1 MTDLIGGLPR
11 AGLAL
16 VGRVQEAAAHAGA
29 RASHAGAQA
38 AHAGAQAASGGSKL
52 STQEL
57 VHHLAD
63 SRSIDFGFGSLDL
76 SGVSIPPIHVAGVT
90 IDLSITKHVI
100 FLILSTILTIL
111 TMWLAARAARRL
123 EEGEEAPGGLL
134 NMIEA
139 FYLFLRDDVAMAN
152 IGRGGEVYVPYV
164 VTLFFFILYC
174 NLLGLVPWGASA
186 TANISVTGALA
197 IVSMFVIEVSGWR
210 ALGPKGYMKTI
221 FAIPEGLNP
230 VMTGVMFIVMPPV
243 ELLSKLT
250 RIFALAVRLFANMA
264 SGHFVILAML
274 GLILTYGGFAAPTGL
289 TAILG
294 PLALSLF
301 VMFVEI
307 FVAFLQAYI
316 FATLTAVFIGLIRHA
331 H

>member
-1 MTDLIGGLPR
+1 MTELISGMPR
-11 AGLAL
+11 GVLA
-16 VGRVQEAAAHAGA
+16 VAARVQEAVG
-29 RASHAGAQA
+29 HAGAQA
-38 AHAGAQAASGGSKL
+38 GASKL
-52 STQEL
+52 TTADL

-63 SRSIDFGFGSLDL
+63 SPFIDFGFTKLDL
-76 SGVSIPPIHVAGVT
+76 RPVSIPPIHVFGVT
-90 IDLSITKHVI
+90 IDLSITKQVV
-100 FLILSTILTIL
+100 FLFLATILTIL
-111 TMWLAARAARRL
+111 TMWLAARSARRL
-123 EEGEEAPGGLL
+123 EEGEQAPRGLL
-134 NMIEA
+134 NVIEA
-139 FYLFLRDDVAMAN
+139 FYLFLRDDVALAN
-152 IGRGGEVYVPYV
+152 IGRGGEIFVPYV

-174 NLLGLVPWGASA
+174 NLLGLVPWGSSA

-197 IVSMFVIEVSGWR
+197 LTSMFVIEISGYR
-210 ALGPKGYMKTI
+210 ALGPKGYLKTI

-230 VMTGVMFIVMPPV
+230 VMTAVMFIVMPPV

-274 GLILTYGGFAAPTGL
+274 GLILTYGGFHAPAAL
-289 TAILG
+289 TAIVG

>member
-1 MTDLIGGLPR
+1 M
-11 AGLAL
+11 AL
-16 VGRVQEAAAHAGA
+16 VARVQEAAAHAGA
-29 RASHAGAQA
+29 AGAT
-38 AHAGAQAASGGSKL
+38 GGSKL
-52 STQEL
+52 STADL

-63 SRSIDFGFGSLDL
+63 SQSIDFGFTSLDL
-76 SGVSIPPIHVAGVT
+76 SGFSIPPFHVFGVT
-90 IDLSITKHVI
+90 VDLSISKHVI
-100 FLILSTILTIL
+100 FLFLATILTIL
-111 TMWLAARAARRL
+111 TMWLAAREARRL
-123 EEGEEAPGGLL
+123 EHGGEAPGGLL
-134 NMIEA
+134 NMIEG

-152 IGRGGEVYVPYV
+152 IGRGGEVFVPYV

-197 IVSMFVIEVSGWR
+197 ITSMFVIEISGYR
-210 ALGPKGYMKTI
+210 ALGPKGYLKTI